1 MKQQV
6 EGTPQLKNLW
16 PPCSLVTSHPFF
28 KRSFGKVL
36 GTNIV
41 LVEVYILLLQYNV
54 HQGFLVL
61 YLYFYF
67 VFLSFLFITRR
78 PFWSPWG
85 IKALS
90 LHCLCPISL
99 TLNEKLD
106 LQNLIYEH

>member
-1 MKQQV
+1 M
-6 EGTPQLKNLW
+6 
-16 PPCSLVTSHPFF
+16 
-28 KRSFGKVL
+28 

-106 LQNLIYEH
+106 VQNLIYEH